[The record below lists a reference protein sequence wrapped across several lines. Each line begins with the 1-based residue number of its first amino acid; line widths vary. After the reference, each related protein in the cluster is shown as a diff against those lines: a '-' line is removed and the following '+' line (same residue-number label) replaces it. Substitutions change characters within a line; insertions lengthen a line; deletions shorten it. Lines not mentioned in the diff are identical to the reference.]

1 MKNIILR
8 CLKFIVRLGLYSC
21 LVLPN
26 LLLVSAVNAQGLY
39 PGHIKP
45 KFIIKAPILKDGQ
58 ILKPKDIF
66 RDCYNCP
73 EMVVIGPGTGLVGSK
88 KFKSEMPQRRIKFP
102 VPFAIGRFETL
113 HSEWRACVEDNG
125 CKHKPHDHEWGEER
139 MPVININF
147 GMVQNYIRWL
157 SKKTGK
163 KYRLPSEAEWE
174 YACRAGTKTAYSF
187 GDSEKELNDYAWFID
202 NADFKYQKVGKK
214 KPNPWGIHDMHGNV
228 AEWTIDI
235 FSKEGYDPERLDNPW
250 AKGRDLYPRVARGGS
265 WNDFP
270 ESLRSSARF
279 PSTKSWKL
287 QDPQLPKSI
296 WYLTDA
302 QWLGFR
308 IVRPLIVPSAEL
320 MESIWN
326 TGVNHDTLE

>member
-21 LVLPN
+21 LVLSN

-174 YACRAGTKTAYSF
+174 YAARAGSEKNYWF
-187 GDSEKELNDYAWFID
+187 GDN
-202 NADFKYQKVGKK
+202 VGKK
-214 KPNPWGIHDMHGNV
+214 RINCRKCGTPWSGVGNAPVGSFDPNPWGLYDMHGN
-228 AEWTIDI
+228 AFEWVEDCWNKNFIGAPQSPI
-235 FSKEGYDPERLDNPW
+235 PW
-250 AKGRDLYPRVARGGS
+250 VGESCRYRVIKGGS
-265 WNDFP
+265 WYYY
-270 ESLRSSARF
+270 SRMARSANRQKNLSQV
-279 PSTKSWKL
+279 KS
-287 QDPQLPKSI
+287 
-296 WYLTDA
+296 Y
-302 QWLGFR
+302 WLSFR
-308 IVRPLIVPSAEL
+308 LVREIK
-320 MESIWN
+320 
-326 TGVNHDTLE
+326 